1 MYFSTLRD
9 VNTGALLNENFK
21 LTLKKP
27 CSMFKLFLSISFV
40 ISFSFSF
47 CQSFNLDDT
56 NINIDA
62 CTGCASPGNNTYLN
76 ALSDETVYWSIID
89 VDIPEGWE
97 FSNCFPNCYPIG
109 TTSGELSITSGEQYY
124 LNCHVYP
131 NEIMGEGTITMQI
144 SDNKGTVEDVTW
156 SVFIGSASLIENALN
171 QKEIL
176 GYYTLEGKKLSEP
189 IKRALMFVVYE
200 DGTSQQIFITE

>member
-1 MYFSTLRD
+1 MS
-9 VNTGALLNENFK
+9 
-21 LTLKKP
+21 
-27 CSMFKLFLSISFV
+27 KLFLSISLV
-40 ISFSFSF
+40 FSLSLAFS
-47 CQSFNLDDT
+47 QSFNVDDT
-56 NINIDA
+56 NITIDA
-62 CTGCASPGNNTYLN
+62 CTGCTGPGNNTYLN

-109 TTSGELSITSGEQYY
+109 TTSGVLNITSGQQYY

-144 SDNKGTVEDVTW
+144 LDNKGTVEDVTW

-171 QKEIL
+171 QKEIR

-189 IKRALMFVVYE
+189 LKGALMFVVFE
-200 DGTSQQIFITE
+200 DGTSQQVFITE

>member
-1 MYFSTLRD
+1 MK
-9 VNTGALLNENFK
+9 K
-21 LTLKKP
+21 LI
-27 CSMFKLFLSISFV
+27 SIISFIV
-40 ISFSFSF
+40 ISFGLFS
-47 CQSFNLDDT
+47 QSFNVDAT
-56 NINIDA
+56 NITIDA
-62 CTGCASPGNNTYLN
+62 CTGCAGPGNNTYLN

-109 TTSGELSITSGEQYY
+109 TTSGDLSITSGEQYY

-156 SVFIGSASLIENALN
+156 SVFIGSASLFEAQLG
-171 QKEIL
+171 QKKIK
-176 GYYTLEGKKLSEP
+176 GYYTLEGKEILEP
-189 IKRALMFVVYE
+189 LKGTLMFVVYE
-200 DGTSQQIFITE
+200 DGTSQQIFISE

>member
-1 MYFSTLRD
+1 MKKLIST
-9 VNTGALLNENFK
+9 
-21 LTLKKP
+21 
-27 CSMFKLFLSISFV
+27 ISFTV
-40 ISFSFSF
+40 ISFGLFS
-47 CQSFNLDDT
+47 QSFNVDVT
-56 NINIDA
+56 NITIDA
-62 CTGCASPGNNTYLN
+62 CTECASPANNTYLN

-109 TTSGELSITSGEQYY
+109 TTSGDLNITSGQQYY

-171 QKEIL
+171 QKEIR
-176 GYYTLEGKKLSEP
+176 GYYTLEGKEISEP
-189 IKRALMFVVYE
+189 LKGTLMFVVYE
-200 DGTSQQIFITE
+200 DGSSRQIFITE

>member
-1 MYFSTLRD
+1 M
-9 VNTGALLNENFK
+9 VAHKEK
-21 LTLKKP
+21 KIILKKKQP
-27 CSMFKLFLSISFV
+27 MKKLISTISFTV
-40 ISFSFSF
+40 ISFGLFS
-47 CQSFNLDDT
+47 QSFNVDVT
-56 NINIDA
+56 NITIDA
-62 CTGCASPGNNTYLN
+62 CTECASPANNTYLN

-109 TTSGELSITSGEQYY
+109 TTSGDLNITSGQQYY

-144 SDNKGTVEDVTW
+144 SDNEGTVEDVTW

-171 QKEIL
+171 QKEIR
-176 GYYTLEGKKLSEP
+176 GYYTLEGKEISEP
-189 IKRALMFVVYE
+189 LKGTLMFVVYE
-200 DGTSQQIFITE
+200 DGSSRQIFITE

>member
-1 MYFSTLRD
+1 M
-9 VNTGALLNENFK
+9 VAHKEK
-21 LTLKKP
+21 KIILKKKQP
-27 CSMFKLFLSISFV
+27 MKKLISTISFTV
-40 ISFSFSF
+40 ISFGLFS
-47 CQSFNLDDT
+47 QSFNVDVT
-56 NINIDA
+56 NITIDA
-62 CTGCASPGNNTYLN
+62 CTECASPANNTYLN

-109 TTSGELSITSGEQYY
+109 TTSGDLNITSGQQYY

-171 QKEIL
+171 QKEIR
-176 GYYTLEGKKLSEP
+176 GYYTLEGKEISEP
-189 IKRALMFVVYE
+189 LKGTLMFVVYE
-200 DGTSQQIFITE
+200 DGSSRQIFITE

>member
-1 MYFSTLRD
+1 MNQFISI
-9 VNTGALLNENFK
+9 
-21 LTLKKP
+21 
-27 CSMFKLFLSISFV
+27 ISFV
-40 ISFSFSF
+40 VISFGLFS
-47 CQSFNLDDT
+47 QSFNVDAT
-56 NINIDA
+56 NISIDA
-62 CTGCASPGNNTYLN
+62 CTECVGPANNTYLN

-109 TTSGELSITSGEQYY
+109 TTSGDLNISSGQQYY

-144 SDNKGTVEDVTW
+144 SDNKGTVEEVTW
-156 SVFIGSASLIENALN
+156 SVSIGSASLIENALN

-176 GYYTLEGKKLSEP
+176 GYYTLEGKKLLKP
-189 IKRALMFVVYE
+189 LKGAIMFVVFK